1 MLKHLNIDEMVAIVA
16 PWVDESKRKG
26 VFLSIPEIAPL
37 HGKVLKAYEAVIS
50 IPQNKQTPTALAT
63 ILEEETLVDARHDHL
78 ARAISLSLDARAELY
93 LAGHPPDFARA
104 ARARDVSRKLF
115 PSGLSIVNASLL
127 AESGNT
133 ARVARL
139 IRDEEPWMHEFL
151 GEIPAGA
158 APHTLRDVVE
168 AWIATGA
175 RLAELEHARTE
186 LLAKEATKPE
196 GSLSPQ
202 AARSLWL
209 RVVSQVLSN
218 LELSEAP
225 AEYIEAIRRPVLRA
239 SERAERRYA
248 GEKAVTDPKD
258 DDDTLPVGG

>member
-1 MLKHLNIDEMVAIVA
+1 MLKHLNIDEMVAILA
-16 PWVDESKRKG
+16 PWVDETKRKS

-37 HGKVLKAYEAVIS
+37 HGKVLKVYEAVITL
-50 IPQNKQTPTALAT
+50 PQTKATPTALAS

-78 ARAISLSLDARAELY
+78 ARAISLSIDARAELY

-104 ARARDVSRKLF
+104 ARARDISRKLF
-115 PSGLSIVNASLL
+115 PTGLAIVSASLL

-139 IRDEEPWMHEFL
+139 IRDEEPWMYEFL

-158 APHTLRDVVE
+158 PPHTLRDVVD
-168 AWIATGA
+168 AWIAAGA
-175 RLAELEHARTE
+175 RLAELENARTE
-186 LLAKEATKPE
+186 LLAKEAAKPE
-196 GSLSPQ
+196 GMLSPQ

-225 AEYIEAIRRPVLRA
+225 AEYIEAIRRPVMRA

-248 GEKAVTDPKD
+248 GEKGSAED
-258 DDDTLPVGG
+258 DEAAIDT

>member
-1 MLKHLNIDEMVAIVA
+1 MLKHLNVDEMVAIIA
-16 PWVDESKRKG
+16 PWVDESKRKS
-26 VFLSIPEIAPL
+26 VFLAIPEIAPL

-50 IPQNKQTPTALAT
+50 IPQTKGTPTALSS

-93 LAGHPPDFARA
+93 LAGQPPDFARA

-115 PSGLSIVNASLL
+115 PTGLAIVNASLL

-139 IRDEEPWMHEFL
+139 VREEEPWMNDFL
-151 GEIPAGA
+151 AEIPAGA
-158 APHTLRDVVE
+158 PPHTLKDVVD
-168 AWIATGA
+168 AWIAAGA
-175 RLAELEHARTE
+175 RLAELENARTE

-196 GSLSPQ
+196 GVLSPQ

-239 SERAERRYA
+239 AERAERRYA
-248 GEKAVTDPKD
+248 GEKNTPDPMN
-258 DDDTLPVGG
+258 DDTLPADG

>member
-1 MLKHLNIDEMVAIVA
+1 MLKHLNIDEMVAIIA
-16 PWVDESKRKG
+16 PWVDESKRKS

-50 IPQNKQTPTALAT
+50 IPQTKATPTALAS

-104 ARARDVSRKLF
+104 ARARDISRKLF
-115 PSGLSIVNASLL
+115 PTGLAIVNASLL

-139 IRDEEPWMHEFL
+139 VREEEPWMSDFL
-151 GEIPAGA
+151 TEIPAGA
-158 APHTLRDVVE
+158 PPHTLKDVVD

-175 RLAELEHARTE
+175 RLAELENARTE
-186 LLAKEATKPE
+186 LLAKEAATPE
-196 GSLSPQ
+196 GVLSPQ
-202 AARSLWL
+202 AARSFWL

-248 GEKAVTDPKD
+248 GEKSAPDPMN
-258 DDDTLPVGG
+258 DDTLPADG